1 MRPKPYFFK
10 FVKQR
15 KRELLKVSYIDHV
28 LPSSSSLNQKEV
40 LVYLDGGK
48 IERSKPSSF

>member
-1 MRPKPYFFK
+1 MGPNPYFFQ

-15 KRELLKVSYIDHV
+15 KRNLLKMSYIDHV
-28 LPSSSSLNQKEV
+28 LPSLILLNQKEV
-40 LVYLDGGK
+40 LIYLDWEK